1 MQSRSPLSRD
11 TMALIMMG
19 AGWGLAAGVPAPPRL
34 RPHAVVRQAPC
45 PRLLRR
51 YRHLQTQARVLSANQ
66 VIGRERR
73 PISKLDYSGGI
84 VISRHRQESSQPIRL
99 RGENAVQLASST
111 TPSVSSSPGT
121 GKSTAKTQYRKFET
135 NNPRKRIARP
145 QSQFPHS
152 CVFERFIYSHDRSTY
167 FIAGESVDR
176 SWEYT
181 V

>member
-1 MQSRSPLSRD
+1 MKLRSPRSRD
-11 TMALIMMG
+11 TMALIMMS
-19 AGWGLAAGVPAPPRL
+19 AGRGLAVGVPAPPRL

-45 PRLLRR
+45 PRILRR
-51 YRHLQTQARVLSANQ
+51 YRHLQAQARVLSANQ
-66 VIGRERR
+66 ITGR
-73 PISKLDYSGGI
+73 DYSGGI